1 MSNSPACGD
10 VRPQLPELALGT
22 LTGQERA
29 QALEH
34 LVKCPGCRREL
45 SSLSEV
51 GDELLRLAPSAEP
64 PVGFETRAL
73 ERLLGPGPRRRA
85 RTRQSLMV
93 AAAAV
98 IAASL
103 GGSAAYLL
111 GGADREV
118 AASYRETL
126 AVAEGEYFAARP
138 LRDDGGSQVGHV
150 FGYQGSPSWVFSV
163 VRAGRGGG
171 TYDIEVTMGGGKT
184 WIAGAVRVP
193 EGEEATWARPHDVDL
208 HDVRRISF
216 IERGSGERFVAGW

>member
-1 MSNSPACGD
+1 MSSNLPCGD

-29 QALEH
+29 RVLEH

-51 GDELLRLAPSAEP
+51 GDELLRLTPSAEP
-64 PVGFETRAL
+64 PVGFETRTL
-73 ERLLGPGPRRRA
+73 ERLLGPGRRRPE
-85 RTRQSLMV
+85 RRRRWLTV

-98 IAASL
+98 IAASV
-103 GGSAAYLL
+103 GGSAAYLW
-111 GGADREV
+111 GGADREL

-150 FGYQGSPSWVFSV
+150 FGYQGSPSWIFCV

-171 TYDIEVTMGGGKT
+171 TYDIEVTVRGGKT
-184 WIAGAVRVP
+184 WIAGAMRVP
-193 EGEEATWARPHDVDL
+193 EGEEATWARPLDVDL
-208 HDVRRISF
+208 HDVQRISF
-216 IERGSGERFVAGW
+216 IERGGGESFVAGW